1 MNLVIT
7 EAGKQALVNAT
18 QTGTAQL
25 TLSEIAVGSGQY
37 TPDAAQTALHDEIK
51 RLPIIQ
57 ASAVEDHV
65 IHVAYQDDST
75 DSYSV
80 YEVGVYTSDGVLFA
94 VYSSN
99 GLLISK
105 SANTSCLLTVD
116 MIIDDLDV
124 SDISF
129 GDIEF
134 ATGAA
139 TTESAGIVEIATQAE
154 VDAGEDEYRVIT
166 PATLAASFTT
176 RFAASFTTAFNSAF
190 VSEFEPAFNAAFAD
204 AFPTAFDAQF
214 EHDFDSAFSAAW
226 DASFDSSFASAFD
239 DAFNDAFNDDF
250 PGAFSAAFSDTFP
263 TQFSTAFQ
271 ARMASKSATLTGT
284 SGSLAVTPAGLNYAI
299 TNMTWNIGKAR
310 VQAASTTALRSLSD
324 RFADVANPLNFG
336 AVGDGSANDTNA
348 FTALENVYSGQM
360 VDLLGK
366 RYRVSTSPTG
376 NTYYNGKFVVAGT
389 DLDPIAVNISNNQII
404 NAKGKPNPELYP
416 SGKSRIY
423 QANNGPN
430 QLALARFSNDIAGN
444 SLVFLKSRGGNINTT
459 KSAIAGDLVS
469 QINFLIDNGNI
480 NYSATTLQGAS
491 VAQIECAVSE
501 SSSLT
506 SAGTTSTAVRGV
518 LRLMCNE
525 DGGSREGTGIEIMNN
540 TLRPTDDN
548 LLNLG
553 TGARRWKAIYAMT
566 NVISTSDKRE
576 KHDIQDIPEVVLNAW
591 EKVNFKQF
599 KFRSLDE
606 TFFGVIA
613 QDVIKAFESEGLN
626 ALDYGIIELRD
637 IGADGKRYFARYNEC
652 SILEAACVRRR
663 LARIEAMLKEV
674 KDV

>member
-7 EAGKQALVNAT
+7 DAGKQALVNAT

-25 TLSEIAVGSGQY
+25 TLSTIAVGSGQY
-37 TPDAAQTALHDEIK
+37 TPDAGQTALQHEIK

-65 IHVAYQDDST
+65 IHVAFQDDST
-75 DSYSV
+75 DSYNA
-80 YEVGVYTSDGVLFA
+80 YEVGVYTPDGVLFA
-94 VYSSN
+94 VYSSDQ
-99 GLLISK
+99 LLISK

-124 SDISF
+124 HDISF
-129 GDIEF
+129 GSVEF
-134 ATGAA
+134 AMGQA
-139 TTESAGIVEIATQAE
+139 TTENAGTVEIATQAE
-154 VDAGEDEYRVIT
+154 VDAGEDAYRVIT

-190 VSEFEPAFNAAFAD
+190 VSEFEPAFDAAFSD

-214 EHDFDSAFSAAW
+214 EHDFDNAFSAAW
-226 DASFDSSFASAFD
+226 DASFNSSFTSAFD
-239 DAFNDAFNDDF
+239 DAFTDAFNDDF
-250 PGAFSAAFSDTFP
+250 PGAFNAAFNSAFP
-263 TQFSTAFQ
+263 TKFSDAFQ
-271 ARMASKSATLTGT
+271 ARLASKASTLTGT
-284 SGSLAVTPAGLNYAI
+284 SSTYAVTPAGLNYAV
-299 TNMTWNIGKAR
+299 TNMNWDIGKAR
-310 VQAASTTALRSLSD
+310 VTAAGTTSLRTLAA
-324 RFADVANPLNFG
+324 RFADNANPLNFG
-336 AVGDGSANDTNA
+336 AVGDGTTNDTAA
-348 FTALENVYSGQM
+348 FTALENVYTGQM

-366 RYRVSTSPTG
+366 RYRVSTSPTR
-376 NTYYNGKFVVAGT
+376 NNYYNGKFVVAGT
-389 DLDPIAVNISNNQII
+389 NLDPVSVNISDNQII

-416 SGKSRIY
+416 SGKSRTY

-459 KSAIAGDLVS
+459 KSAVAGDLVS

-480 NYSATTLQGAS
+480 NYSATTPQGAS

-518 LRLMCNE
+518 LRLACNE

-540 TLRPTDDN
+540 TLRPTNDN

-566 NVISTSDKRE
+566 DVISTSDARE
-576 KHDIQDIPEVVLNAW
+576 KHDIEDIPEKVLNAW

-599 KFRSLDE
+599 KYNEIDE
-606 TFFGVIA
+606 TYFGVIA
-613 QDVIKAFESEGLN
+613 QDVIRAFESEGLN
-626 ALDYGIIELRD
+626 ALDYGLVVFSHDRF
-637 IGADGKRYFARYNEC
+637 AVRYREC

>member
-25 TLSEIAVGSGQY
+25 TLSTIAVGSGQY
-37 TPDAAQTALHDEIK
+37 TPDAEQTALQHEIK

-75 DSYSV
+75 DSYNA
-80 YEVGVYTSDGVLFA
+80 YEVGVFTSDGVLFA
-94 VYSSN
+94 VCSSN
-99 GLLISK
+99 ELLISK

-116 MIIDDLDV
+116 MTIDDLDV
-124 SDISF
+124 HDISF

-134 ATGAA
+134 AVGQA
-139 TTESAGIVEIATQAE
+139 TTESAGTVEIATQAE
-154 VDAGEDEYRVIT
+154 ADSGEDEYRVIT

-204 AFPTAFDAQF
+204 SFPTAFDAQF
-214 EHDFDSAFSAAW
+214 EHDFDNAFNAAW
-226 DASFDSSFASAFD
+226 DASFNSSFTSAFEDAFD
-239 DAFNDAFNDDF
+239 DAFSGDF
-250 PGAFSAAFSDTFP
+250 PGAFATAFDDTFP
-263 TQFSTAFQ
+263 DKFSAAFQ

-284 SGSLAVTPAGLNYAI
+284 SGSYAVTPAGLNYAI
-299 TNMTWNIGKAR
+299 TNMNWDIGKAR
-310 VQAASTTALRSLSD
+310 VQAAGTTALRTLTA
-324 RFADVANPLNFG
+324 RFADNANPLNFG
-336 AVGDGSANDTNA
+336 AVGDGAANDTTA

-376 NTYYNGKFVVAGT
+376 NTYYNGKFVVAGK
-389 DLDPIAVNISNNQII
+389 DLDPVAVNLLDSHII
-404 NAKGKPNPELYP
+404 NAKGKPNASFYP
-416 SGKSRIY
+416 SGLNRIY
-423 QANNGPN
+423 QANNGTN
-430 QLALARFSNDIAGN
+430 QLAMARFSDDAHGN
-444 SLVFLKSRGGNINTT
+444 SLVFVKSRGGNVNTS
-459 KSAIAGDLVS
+459 KSAVAGDLIA
-469 QINFLIDNGNI
+469 QINFLADTGNVDYTNG
-480 NYSATTLQGAS
+480 TLQGTSA
-491 VAQIECAVSE
+491 AQIKVVVYE
-501 SSSLT
+501 SSALT
-506 SAGTTSTAVRGV
+506 PSGTTNAGVRGAI
-518 LRLMCNE
+518 RITCCDDTNT
-525 DGGSREGTGIEIMNN
+525 REGTGIEILNN
-540 TLRPTDDN
+540 SLRPTDDN

-553 TGARRWKAIYAMT
+553 TGARRWKAIYAT
-566 NVISTSDKRE
+566 TDVISTSDARE
-576 KHDIQDIPEVVLNAW
+576 KHDIEDISEKVLNAW

-599 KFRSLDE
+599 KFKSMDE
-606 TFFGVIA
+606 RYFGVIA

-626 ALDYGIIELRD
+626 ALEYGLIDISDHGEGERYSMRYRD
-637 IGADGKRYFARYNEC
+637 CYA
-652 SILEAACVRRR
+652 LEAACVRRR

>member
-25 TLSEIAVGSGQY
+25 TLSTIAVGSGQY
-37 TPDAAQTALHDEIK
+37 TPDAEQTALQHEIK

-65 IHVAYQDDST
+65 IHVAFQDDST
-75 DSYSV
+75 DSYNA
-80 YEVGVYTSDGVLFA
+80 YEVGVFTSDGVLFA
-94 VYSSN
+94 VYSSDQ
-99 GLLISK
+99 LLISK

-124 SDISF
+124 HDISF
-129 GDIEF
+129 GNIEF
-134 ATGAA
+134 AMGQA
-139 TTESAGIVEIATQAE
+139 TTESAGTVEIATQAE
-154 VDAGEDEYRVIT
+154 VDAGEDAYRVIT

-204 AFPTAFDAQF
+204 SFPTAFDAQF
-214 EHDFDSAFSAAW
+214 EHDFDNAFSAAW
-226 DASFDSSFASAFD
+226 DASFNSSFTSAFD
-239 DAFNDAFNDDF
+239 DAFDDAFNGDF
-250 PGAFSAAFSDTFP
+250 PGAFNTSFNSAFPTKFSD
-263 TQFSTAFQ
+263 AFQ

-299 TNMTWNIGKAR
+299 TNMNWDIGKAR
-310 VQAASTTALRSLSD
+310 VTAAGTTSLRTLAA
-324 RFADVANPLNFG
+324 RFADSANPLNFG
-336 AVGDGSANDTNA
+336 AVGDGTTNDTAA
-348 FTALENVYSGQM
+348 FTALENVYTGQM

-366 RYRVSTSPTG
+366 RYRVSTSPTR
-376 NTYYNGKFVVAGT
+376 NSYYNGHFVVSGT
-389 DLDPIAVNISNNQII
+389 DLDPVGVNISDGLII
-404 NAKGKPNPELYP
+404 NAGGKPNPSLYP
-416 SGKSRIY
+416 SGKSKIY
-423 QANNGPN
+423 QANNGAN
-430 QLALARFSNDIAGN
+430 QMAMARFSNDTAGN
-444 SLVFLKSRGGNINTT
+444 SLVFLKSRGGNINTSR
-459 KSAIAGDLVS
+459 SAVAGDLIS
-469 QINFLIDNGNI
+469 QINFLVDNGNV
-480 NYSATTLQGAS
+480 NYSGSLQGAIA
-491 VAQIECAVSE
+491 AQIECAVS
-501 SSSLT
+501 SSSTLT
-506 SAGTTSTAVRGV
+506 SSGSANTAVRGV
-518 LRLMCNE
+518 IRLTCNE
-525 DGGSREGTGIEIMNN
+525 DGNTRQGTGIEIMNN
-540 TLRPTDDN
+540 TLRPTADN

-553 TGARRWKAIYAMT
+553 TAGLRWKAIYAMT
-566 NVISTSDKRE
+566 NVISTSDERE

-674 KDV
+674 KDA

>member
-1 MNLVIT
+1 MKLVIT
-7 EAGKQALVNAT
+7 DAGKQALVNAT

-25 TLSEIAVGSGQY
+25 ELAEIAVGSGQY
-37 TPDAAQTALHDEIK
+37 TPSAEQTALQNQIK

-57 ASAVEDHV
+57 ASAVDDHV
-65 IHVAYQDDST
+65 IHVAYEDDSS
-75 DSYSV
+75 DSYNV
-80 YEVGVYTSDGVLFA
+80 YEVGVFTSDGVLFA

-99 GLLISK
+99 DLIISK
-105 SANTSCLLTVD
+105 AANSSCLLTVD
-116 MIIDDLDV
+116 MVIDDLDV
-124 SDISF
+124 EDISF
-129 GDIEF
+129 GDIEY

-139 TTESAGIVEIATQAE
+139 TTESAGIVELATQAE
-154 VDAGEDEYRVIT
+154 ADAGEDAYKVIT
-166 PATLAASFTT
+166 PATLAAYFSNSFGN
-176 RFAASFTTAFNSAF
+176 SFESAF
-190 VSEFEPAFNAAFAD
+190 PAAFQNLFGSAFTEAFAD
-204 AFPTAFDAQF
+204 AFPTAFESQF
-214 EHDFDSAFSAAW
+214 EHDFDNAFSAAW
-226 DASFDSSFASAFD
+226 DASFNSAFTNAFD
-239 DAFNDAFNDDF
+239 DAFDEAFYGDF
-250 PGAFSAAFSDTFP
+250 QNAFDTSFNAAFPTKFSD
-263 TQFSTAFQ
+263 AFQ
-271 ARMASKSATLTGT
+271 ARLASKSSTITGT
-284 SGSLAVTPAGLNYAI
+284 SSSYAVTPAGLNYAI
-299 TNMTWNIGKAR
+299 TNMTWNISKAR

-324 RFADVANPLNFG
+324 RFADIANPLNFG

-389 DLDPIAVNISNNQII
+389 DLDPVAVNISNNQII

-444 SLVFLKSRGGNINTT
+444 SLVFLKSRGGNVNTT

-518 LRLMCNE
+518 LRLVCNE

-540 TLRPTDDN
+540 TLRPTNDN

-566 NVISTSDKRE
+566 DVISTSDARE
-576 KHDIQDIPEVVLNAW
+576 KHDIEDIPEKVLDAW

-599 KFRSLDE
+599 KYNEMEE
-606 TFFGVIA
+606 TYFGVIA

-626 ALDYGIIELRD
+626 ALEYGLVVLAHDRF
-637 IGADGKRYFARYNEC
+637 AVRYREC
-652 SILEAACVRRR
+652 NILEAACVRRR
-663 LARIEAMLKEV
+663 LARIEAALKGRE
-674 KDV
+674 

>member
-1 MNLVIT
+1 MILVIT
-7 EAGKQALVNAT
+7 DAGKQALVDAT

-25 TLSEIAVGSGQY
+25 TLSTIAVGSGQY

-75 DSYSV
+75 DSYNV

-99 GLLISK
+99 ELIISK

-154 VDAGEDEYRVIT
+154 VDAGEDAYRVVT
-166 PATLAASFTT
+166 PETLVASFAT

-204 AFPTAFDAQF
+204 SFPTAFDAQF
-214 EHDFDSAFSAAW
+214 EHDFDNAFSAAW
-226 DASFDSSFASAFD
+226 DASFDSSFTSAFD

-299 TNMTWNIGKAR
+299 TNMNWDIGKAR
-310 VQAASTTALRSLSD
+310 VTAAGTTALRTLAA
-324 RFADVANPLNFG
+324 RFADNANPLNFG
-336 AVGDGSANDTNA
+336 AVGDGTTNDTNA
-348 FTALENVYSGQM
+348 FTALENVYTGQM

-366 RYRVSTSPTG
+366 RYRVSTSPTR
-376 NTYYNGKFVVAGT
+376 NSYYNGHFVVAGT
-389 DLDPIAVNISNNQII
+389 DLDPVGVNISDGLII
-404 NAKGKPNPELYP
+404 NAGGKSNPSFYP
-416 SGKSRIY
+416 SGKNKIY
-423 QANNGPN
+423 QANNGAN
-430 QLALARFSNDIAGN
+430 QMAMARFSNDTAGN
-444 SLVFLKSRGGNINTT
+444 SLVFLKSRGGTINTSR
-459 KSAIAGDLVS
+459 SAVAGDLIS
-469 QINFLIDNGNI
+469 QLNFLVDNGNV
-480 NYSATTLQGAS
+480 NYSGSLQGAIA
-491 VAQIECAVSE
+491 AQIECAVS
-501 SSSLT
+501 SSSTLT
-506 SAGTTSTAVRGV
+506 SSGSTNTAVRGV
-518 LRLMCNE
+518 IKLTCNE
-525 DGGSREGTGIEIMNN
+525 DGNTRQGTGIEIMNN
-540 TLRPTDDN
+540 TLRPTADN

-553 TGARRWKAIYAMT
+553 TAGLRWKAIYAVT
-566 NVISTSDKRE
+566 NVISTSDERE
-576 KHDIQDIPEVVLNAW
+576 KHDIQDIPEKVLNAW

-613 QDVIKAFESEGLN
+613 QDIVKAFESEGLD
-626 ALDYGIIELRD
+626 ALGYGIVELRD
-637 IGADGKRYFARYNEC
+637 IGVDGKRYFARYNEC